1 MTIKFKQ
8 LVEGIK
14 PETKKEVQQIDE
26 QVEIVEEETVEAQP
40 EAKTY
45 STFTQWLSEA
55 CSKKMKEEKE
65 DQEGEED
72 RADKKVSKDGRKIR
86 AGTVK
91 FNNGEEDGKRLGE
104 ETDDQHY
111 AKQSKPMQDA
121 INLHLRKGKSYKDA
135 VAAAQKHVKEDLDE
149 GQVVKT
155 KTGIVHKG
163 TYGSEYET
171 DEEGNEKK
179 KEAPAVKRGRGR
191 PKKGSD
197 ETGNVKKFTIHP
209 ALAKFGAPRK

>member
-26 QVEIVEEETVEAQP
+26 QIEIVEEETVEVQK

-45 STFTQWLSEA
+45 STFSQWLTEA
-55 CSKKMKEEKE
+55 CKKMKE
-65 DQEGEED
+65 
-72 RADKKVSKDGRKIR
+72 DKVELHDGDD
-86 AGTVK
+86 
-91 FNNGEEDGKRLGE
+91 DGKRLGE
-104 ETDDQHY
+104 EVDDQHFN
-111 AKQSKPMQDA
+111 KQSKPMQDA

-135 VAAAQKHVKEDLDE
+135 VAAASKHVKESNELEE
-149 GQVVKT
+149 GQKVKT
-155 KTGIVHKG
+155 STGYIHKG

>member
-14 PETKKEVQQIDE
+14 PQQQEEIKQIDE
-26 QVEIVEEETVEAQP
+26 QIEVVEEETVETQP
-40 EAKTY
+40 QAKTY
-45 STFTQWLSEA
+45 STFSAWLVEA
-55 CSKKMKEEKE
+55 CKKMKES
-65 DQEGEED
+65 
-72 RADKKVSKDGRKIR
+72 KVEIHDGDD
-86 AGTVK
+86 
-91 FNNGEEDGKRLGE
+91 DGKRLGE
-104 ETDDQHY
+104 EVDDDHY

-135 VAAAQKHVKEDLDE
+135 VTAAQKHVKEDLDE

-155 KTGIVHKG
+155 KTGIIHKG
-163 TYGSEYET
+163 TYGSEYDT

-197 ETGNVKKFTIHP
+197 ETGNVKKYTLHP
-209 ALAKFGAPRK
+209 ALAKFGSR

>member
-8 LVEGIK
+8 LVEGFK
-14 PETKKEVQQIDE
+14 PQQKEETQQLDE
-26 QVEIVEEETVEAQP
+26 QVEIVEEETVEIQSQP
-40 EAKTY
+40 KTY
-45 STFTQWLSEA
+45 SSFTQWLTEA
-55 CSKKMKEEKE
+55 SCGKKMKES
-65 DQEGEED
+65 
-72 RADKKVSKDGRKIR
+72 KVEVHDGDD
-86 AGTVK
+86 
-91 FNNGEEDGKRLGE
+91 DGKNLGE

-163 TYGSEYET
+163 TYGSEYDT

-197 ETGNVKKFTIHP
+197 ETGNVKKFSFHP
-209 ALAKFGAPRK
+209 ALAKFGSR

>member
-26 QVEIVEEETVEAQP
+26 QIEIVEEETVEAKP

-72 RADKKVSKDGRKIR
+72 RADRKVSKDGRNIR

-104 ETDDQHY
+104 ETEE
-111 AKQSKPMQDA
+111 
-121 INLHLRKGKSYKDA
+121 I
-135 VAAAQKHVKEDLDE
+135 EE
-149 GQVVKT
+149 GQIVKT
-155 KTGIVHKG
+155 ATGRIHKG

-197 ETGNVKKFTIHP
+197 ETGNVKKYTIHP

>member
-26 QVEIVEEETVEAQP
+26 QIEIVEEETVEVQK

-45 STFTQWLSEA
+45 STFSQWLTEA
-55 CSKKMKEEKE
+55 CKKMKE
-65 DQEGEED
+65 
-72 RADKKVSKDGRKIR
+72 DKVELHDGD
-86 AGTVK
+86 
-91 FNNGEEDGKRLGE
+91 EDGKRLGE
-104 ETDDQHY
+104 ETEE
-111 AKQSKPMQDA
+111 
-121 INLHLRKGKSYKDA
+121 I
-135 VAAAQKHVKEDLDE
+135 EE
-149 GQVVKT
+149 GQKVKT
-155 KTGIVHKG
+155 STGYIHKG